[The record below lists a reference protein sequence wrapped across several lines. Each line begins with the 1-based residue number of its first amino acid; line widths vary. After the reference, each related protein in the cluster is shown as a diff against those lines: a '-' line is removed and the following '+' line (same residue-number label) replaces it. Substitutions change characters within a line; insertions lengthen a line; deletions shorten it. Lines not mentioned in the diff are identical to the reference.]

1 MRFIYIPVKRT
12 VKITQLCRILCEAMD
27 CTVRVILQ
35 ARTLEWVALDF
46 DRHPAVYLKQER
58 QSVSCV
64 SAFPG
69 SEMEEQESRPFAIQT
84 ATDPEQ
90 RVCGQ

>member
-1 MRFIYIPVKRT
+1 M
-12 VKITQLCRILCEAMD
+12 KITQLCQILCEAMD

-46 DRHPAVYLKQER
+46 NRQPAVYLKQER

-69 SEMEEQESRPFAIQT
+69 SEMEEQESRLFATGT